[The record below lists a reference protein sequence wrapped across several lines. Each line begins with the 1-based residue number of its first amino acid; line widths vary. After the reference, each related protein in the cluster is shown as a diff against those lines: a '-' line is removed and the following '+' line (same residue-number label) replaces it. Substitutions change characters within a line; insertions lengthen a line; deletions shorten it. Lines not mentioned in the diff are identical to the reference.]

1 MAHKISVYVDEQ
13 LHKKLKA
20 EASLRGKSLS
30 EFMLDAALNALHSPQ
45 RQEAASK
52 MDLIRESAKGYVSSE
67 EIRNMR
73 NLGRRNE

>member
-1 MAHKISVYVDEQ
+1 MTHKISVYLDEE

-30 EFMLDAALNALHSPQ
+30 EFMVDAALHALHSPQ

-52 MDLIRESAKGYVSSE
+52 MDLIRESVKGYVSSD
-67 EIRNMR
+67 EIKNMR
-73 NLGRRNE
+73 DLGRENE

>member
-1 MAHKISVYVDEQ
+1 MAHKISVYVDEE

-30 EFMLDAALNALHSPQ
+30 EFMVDAALHALHSPQ
-45 RQEAASK
+45 RPDAASK
-52 MDLIRESAKGYVSSE
+52 MDLVRESAKGYVSAE

-73 NLGRRNE
+73 NLGRKNE